1 MSDGVY
7 VYQFVTKHGSH
18 NQASHAGGKGGA
30 AVGGVD
36 GRDAQLEGA
45 KNEMKA
51 KHEQSMA
58 NYRSAGAG
66 DSAHAQ
72 DSLGEADGYSAALQ
86 SVGSKSRMDWMRDRA
101 IQNKTNA
108 STFSSQ
114 AYARGFES
122 SINWATMNFKG
133 LEQ

>member
-1 MSDGVY
+1 MAIDVTKF
-7 VYQFVTKHGSH
+7 VVTKHGSH
-18 NQASHAGGKGGA
+18 NQASHGHGKGG
-30 AVGGVD
+30 VGAGA
-36 GRDAQLEGA
+36 GERDAQIEGA
-45 KNEMKA
+45 KSEMKA
-51 KHEQSMA
+51 KHEQAMA
-58 NYRSAGAG
+58 NYRSAGSG

-72 DSLGEADGYSAALQ
+72 DSLGEADGYSAAAQ
-86 SVGSKSRMDWMRDRA
+86 SVGSKARMDWMRDRA

-122 SINWATMNFKG
+122 AINWATMNFKG